1 MSFANSS
8 LTFEYNSVLFAKAY
22 ADSPDK
28 EKSKR
33 EIKPKTE
40 LFATDESGVR
50 KMKGYYTPEKSGEVS
65 EKPTGCLR
73 IEVSNL
79 PEFAELIEQAKKE
92 ADQLQKTLNSLSYF
106 DLNIDFEVKEKTK

>member
-1 MSFANSS
+1 
-8 LTFEYNSVLFAKAY
+8 
-22 ADSPDK
+22 
-28 EKSKR
+28 
-33 EIKPKTE
+33 
-40 LFATDESGVR
+40 
-50 KMKGYYTPEKSGEVS
+50 MKGYYTPEKSGEVS

-79 PEFAELIEQAKKE
+79 PELIEQAKKE

>member
-1 MSFANSS
+1 
-8 LTFEYNSVLFAKAY
+8 
-22 ADSPDK
+22 
-28 EKSKR
+28 
-33 EIKPKTE
+33 
-40 LFATDESGVR
+40 
-50 KMKGYYTPEKSGEVS
+50 MKGYYTPEKSGEVS

-106 DLNIDFEVKEKTK
+106 DLNIDFEVKEKTKWGKKHGEMHLYFNPVGIGVRNVCDKEKTW

>member
-1 MSFANSS
+1 MQQM
-8 LTFEYNSVLFAKAY
+8 KA
-22 ADSPDK
+22 
-28 EKSKR
+28 
-33 EIKPKTE
+33 
-40 LFATDESGVR
+40 VR